1 MLPNATR
8 SIRKKR
14 NINLKLESSP
24 VVSSPKNGTPDDA
37 KDGLTQRLTDLEVG
51 LEFRLDLKAEDLM
64 HLKELGAGNGGTV
77 SQVMHITTKT
87 VMAKKV

>member
-1 MLPNATR
+1 MNATR

-24 VVSSPKNGTPDDA
+24 VVSSQNGASDDA
-37 KDGLTQRLTDLEVG
+37 KDGLSQRLTDLEVG
-51 LEFRLDLKAEDLM
+51 LEFRLDLKAEDLKF
-64 HLKELGAGNGGTV
+64 LKELGAGNGGTV

-87 VMAKKV
+87 LMAKKV

>member
-1 MLPNATR
+1 MNATR
-8 SIRKKR
+8 SIRRKR

-24 VVSSPKNGTPDDA
+24 VVPSPKNGTDDA
-37 KDGLTQRLTDLEVG
+37 KDGLTQRLADLEVG

-87 VMAKKV
+87 LMAKKV